1 MMENKEDYYLS
12 LIEKYVNLDLS
23 ESELELVE
31 EKLQNDEAFITS
43 FRLYQESQAIVN
55 EYRPDSA
62 KQKTYGELAQVLAN
76 NSKKQGRGITMNTA
90 FAVVAASI
98 AILIVTVFLIHNSEE
113 ERDLKLM
120 AQQAWD
126 QDIGLDYRQVRNT
139 ENDSARG
146 VLLLGFDYY
155 DQNDYQNSIDALQ
168 DFKAGDLYFEDVLL
182 IRGLSNYQLGNREKA
197 IDLLSTL
204 KEFPTGKKANVA
216 KWYLGLIYL
225 SENNELEAGKYIEI
239 PDNPDT
245 GIKIIE

>member
-23 ESELELVE
+23 ESELEVVE
-31 EKLQNDEAFITS
+31 EKLQSDEDFIS
-43 FRLYQESQAIVN
+43 AFRLYQESRAIVN
-55 EYRPDSA
+55 EYVTDSA
-62 KQKTYGELAQVLAN
+62 
-76 NSKKQGRGITMNTA
+76 
-90 FAVVAASI
+90 
-98 AILIVTVFLIHNSEE
+98 
-113 ERDLKLM
+113 
-120 AQQAWD
+120 QAWD
-126 QDIGLDYRQVRNT
+126 QDIGLDYLQIRNT
-139 ENDSARG
+139 GKDSLRG

-155 DQNDYQNSIDALQ
+155 DQNDFENSIEALQ
-168 DFKAGDLYFEDVLL
+168 DFKAGDLYFEDALL

-204 KEFPTGKKANVA
+204 KDFPTGKKANVA

-239 PDNPDT
+239 PENPDT